1 MLQQVATAMTAAACI
16 SECVMAES
24 RQANRPITRE
34 KLIEAAGEIF
44 AKKGLHGATI
54 RDITQRAGA
63 NIASVNYHFK
73 DKFELYAVVLRQAH
87 QGVAAAMNQPLN
99 ADTPEGRIHQ
109 LLSAILT
116 SALDPARPKW
126 HRQLLGREL
135 LQPTPVLDLLHDL
148 MQSPSQRLS
157 EVVREIRPDLTEDQ
171 LMLAVSGVVAQCLF
185 HVHHGHLARRM
196 FPKVP
201 EPTLQT
207 LVEHVVEFSLAA
219 LRGLQT
225 TAARPHQG
233 RRRKARGSVATP
245 TREASKRRSVKGHR

>member
-1 MLQQVATAMTAAACI
+1 MTAATRP
-16 SECVMAES
+16 SECNMAES
-24 RQANRPITRE
+24 RQPNRPITRE

-54 RDITQRAGA
+54 RDITQRAGT

-87 QGVAAAMNQPLN
+87 EGVAAAMNQPLV
-99 ADTPEGRIHQ
+99 ADTPEGRIRQ
-109 LLSAILT
+109 LLSAMLT
-116 SALDPARPKW
+116 SALDPARPEW

-196 FPKVP
+196 FPTVS
-201 EPTLQT
+201 EPALPT

-219 LRGLQT
+219 LRGLHT
-225 TAARPHQG
+225 TAARAQQG
-233 RRRKARGSVATP
+233 RRVKGRGSVATSSP
-245 TREASKRRSVKGHR
+245 KMNKRRSAKGRR